1 METVR
6 KLTLP
11 SGGTCIVRRLTARD
25 SLTLGFIPDTFGD
38 AKVTDDEKAAAKTK
52 QVAVKM
58 SEIILCDCAKRF
70 KKQDGSAFTITRK
83 PFEEIWEDPSQIN
96 VDLFSTTED
105 GEFIVGQVMEMSGF
119 GPAAKEAASPFS
131 DESGSDGVNGR
142 ACEALPGS
150 AERPA
155 EARA

>member
-25 SLTLGFIPDTFGD
+25 SLALGFIPDTFGD

-70 KKQDGSAFTITRK
+70 TKQDGSAFSVVKK
-83 PFEEIWEDPSQIN
+83 PFDECSDSEVN
-96 VDLFSTTED
+96 VDLMATTED

-119 GPAAKEAASPFS
+119 GQAAKEAASPFS
-131 DESGSDGVNGR
+131 EEPGINGLNGR
-142 ACEALPGS
+142 SCETLPGAS
-150 AERPA
+150 ERLT